1 MVGSGAG
8 VVTAPILLGEA
19 AGRHLASYRVGMAIV
34 DELTAQITQAQK
46 ERDAVRRD
54 ALRLIRDALQKELK
68 DSGSVDEVAVLKRE
82 RKRRLQSAEV
92 YRENGRADLADAEQ
106 SEADLIASFLP
117 KELGE
122 AELIVLIDE
131 AIASTG
137 ASSKKD
143 MGAVMKA
150 VMAASGGAADGK
162 TVSALVGQRL
172 S

>member
-1 MVGSGAG
+1 
-8 VVTAPILLGEA
+8 
-19 AGRHLASYRVGMAIV
+19 MAIL
-34 DELTAQITQAQK
+34 DDLTAQITEAQK

-68 DSGSVDEVAVLKRE
+68 DTGSVDEVAVLKRE
-82 RKRRLQSAEV
+82 RKRRLQSVEV
-92 YRENGRADLADAEQ
+92 YRENGRDELADAEQ
-106 SEADLIASFLP
+106 AEADLIASFLP

-122 AELIVLIDE
+122 EELAPLIDQ
-131 AIASTG
+131 AIADTG

-150 VMAASGGAADGK
+150 VMAATGGAADGK
-162 TVSALVGQRL
+162 LVSSLVARRL